1 MSRLGVVHPAR
12 RFTPLVL
19 VEDVPVAAV
28 TRMWEARAAQGR
40 MDDLLAWLGRAVA
53 GTTAEIYRGAG
64 DNRDVVV
71 VLFHPSVA
79 DPSAAAPAA
88 HGNHVSV
95 IADVPPGLLARSAQE
110 WDFER
115 VSSPGPD
122 INDR

>member
-1 MSRLGVVHPAR
+1 MAG
-12 RFTPLVL
+12 
-19 VEDVPVAAV
+19 V

-53 GTTAEIYRGAG
+53 GTVAEIYRGVG

-71 VLFHPSVA
+71 VLFHPSVT
-79 DPSAAAPAA
+79 DPSAALPT
-88 HGNHVSV
+88 HRDHVSV
-95 IADVPPGLLARSAQE
+95 IADIPPGLLARSAQE